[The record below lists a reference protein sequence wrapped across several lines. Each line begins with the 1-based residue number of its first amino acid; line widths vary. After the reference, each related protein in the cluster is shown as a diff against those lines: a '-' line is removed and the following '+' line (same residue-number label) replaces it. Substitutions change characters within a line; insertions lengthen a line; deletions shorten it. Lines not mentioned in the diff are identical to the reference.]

1 MKVCF
6 LTCHFPPLAR
16 TFRRY
21 QFARY
26 LAEAGCDVE
35 IVAHGNV
42 SKALGAF
49 VDDPD
54 TLPQSSD
61 IPVHRPRAIPWY
73 LTGELLFR
81 GGLVPCPHINWLRP
95 AASAVACVASTS
107 EDVICSLYP
116 PITDHLAAAMA
127 ANRTGA
133 KLVLDFRDEYRD
145 LSSGLQSAWAQWCE
159 KWVIQRAALVSVAT
173 QEVADNL
180 IDRYGLNSEDVLVT
194 PNGFWRMPESTPPHR
209 DCDKVQIVYIGSIT
223 AAQGLEVIF
232 DAVEMI
238 QRHHPEKIRR
248 FELTIY
254 GPDNYYRRN
263 RLARRFNGA
272 IKYGGYLNAGEVSAR
287 LAASDVCY
295 LSLAS
300 SDYAYA
306 IPGKLYE
313 YIAHARPVFAV
324 LPEGSAQR
332 LIEQEDFGLVADPH
346 SPDDVAR
353 KLVAMLDSNL
363 RARLYRNLV
372 RQRHK
377 YAAAPNFKALGKRIL
392 KLQ

>member
-21 QFARY
+21 QFARC
-26 LAEAGCDVE
+26 LADAGCDVE
-35 IVAHGNV
+35 VVAHGNV
-42 SKALGAF
+42 SRALGAF

-54 TLPQSSD
+54 TVLPMD
-61 IPVHRPRAIPWY
+61 IPIHRPRAIPWH

-81 GGLVPCPHINWLRP
+81 GGLIPCPHINWLKT
-95 AASAVACVASTS
+95 AANAAANVASTP

-116 PITDHLAAAMA
+116 PITDHLAAALA
-127 ANRTGA
+127 ARRTGA
-133 KLVLDFRDEYRD
+133 KLVLDFRDEYLNLATR
-145 LSSGLQSAWAQWCE
+145 LQSSWAQWCE
-159 KWVIQRAALVSVAT
+159 RWVVQRGALISVAT

-180 IDRYGLNSEDVLVT
+180 RGRYGLGTDDVQLT
-194 PNGFWRMPESTPPHR
+194 PNGFWEMPETVPPHR
-209 DCDKVQIVYIGSIT
+209 DNEKVQFVYIGSIT
-223 AAQGLEVIF
+223 AAQGLEVVF
-232 DAVEMI
+232 DAVETI
-238 QRHHPEKIRR
+238 RRRYPDQIRR
-248 FELTIY
+248 FELTIF

-263 RLARRFNGA
+263 RLGSRFNDL

-287 LAASDVCY
+287 LATSDVCY

-300 SDYAYA
+300 SDYSYA

-313 YIAHARPVFAV
+313 YIAHARPVLAA

-346 SPDDVAR
+346 SADDVAR
-353 KLVAMLDSNL
+353 KLIAIMDSKL
-363 RARLYRNLV
+363 RARLYRNLAN
-372 RQRHK
+372 QRHK
-377 YAAAPNFKALGKRIL
+377 YSAAPHFNALGKRIL
-392 KLQ
+392 ELQ